1 MTFAI
6 YPLAKYEE
14 WFQTQTERSKLQIE
28 KRQKKMQKNESTFSL
43 EDFEGIGIEHNPSDY
58 LTNTDNIGKAI
69 VECLENNDP
78 EGVMEVISIYLEAV
92 NKTKLSQS
100 SDLHRQTVYSALR
113 HRNPTVKTLAKLMH
127 SYAH

>member
-1 MTFAI
+1 MGKIVISARQKTV
-6 YPLAKYEE
+6 
-14 WFQTQTERSKLQIE
+14 S
-28 KRQKKMQKNESTFSL
+28 KRQKKMQKNESTLSL
-43 EDFEGIGIEHNPSDY
+43 EDFEGIGSEHNPSDY

-100 SDLHRQTVYSALR
+100 DVLHDFDTVRISKGLR
-113 HRNPTVKTLAKLMH
+113 LRNPTPM
-127 SYAH
+127 

>member
-1 MTFAI
+1 M
-6 YPLAKYEE
+6 
-14 WFQTQTERSKLQIE
+14 
-28 KRQKKMQKNESTFSL
+28 QKKELKLSL
-43 EDFEGIGIEHNPSDY
+43 EDFEGIDKEHNPSEY

-92 NKTKLSQS
+92 NKTKISQ
-100 SDLHRQTVYSALR
+100 DNALHRQTVYSALK
-113 HRNPTVKTLAKLMH
+113 HRNPTIKTLAKLMY